1 MEITSNYS
9 ITRSFITKEVKV
21 RIIDNNH
28 VDSFTLLLR
37 PIRDFFLDENWNIAY
52 HLISAPNYKK
62 LLMLKENVE
71 LTSLQ
76 ALYLILF
83 NLGAYDKFRQ
93 FYTVLLEQLT
103 IILPEF
109 ELDKKNKKIKVNNL
123 TITDE
128 IWEYII
134 YLVKLSYG
142 EKVEKPLSFS
152 SPEAREFY
160 LAQKAQEEKIALLKA
175 KNAKNQDEN
184 SLSKMMLSI
193 TYAFPSITIDYLWNQ
208 TMAQIQWLQKYAA
221 GSVSYEVNAKAFAAG
236 NMKKGKKL
244 DFFIK

>member
-9 ITRSFITKEVKV
+9 ITRSFITKEVKIK
-21 RIIDNNH
+21 IIDNNH
-28 VDSFTLLLR
+28 IDSFTLLLR
-37 PIRDFFLDENWNIAY
+37 PIKDFFLDENWNIAY
-52 HLISAPNYKK
+52 HLISAPNYKN

-93 FYTVLLEQLT
+93 FYTILLEQLT
-103 IILPEF
+103 IILPEL
-109 ELDKKNKKIKVNNL
+109 ELDTKNKKIKINNL

-128 IWEYII
+128 IWEYIV

-142 EKVEKPLSFS
+142 EKVEKPLSFD

-160 LAQKAQEEKIALLKA
+160 LAQKAQEEKIARLKA

-184 SLSKMMLSI
+184 SLSKIMLSI